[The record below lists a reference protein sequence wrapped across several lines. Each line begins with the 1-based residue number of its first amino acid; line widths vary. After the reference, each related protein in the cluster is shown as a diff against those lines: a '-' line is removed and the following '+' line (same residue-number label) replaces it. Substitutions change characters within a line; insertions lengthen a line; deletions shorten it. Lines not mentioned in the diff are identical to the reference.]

1 LLTKQSQDN
10 AHARESTKRTHTPL
24 YFGNSAELELDYL
37 FSSPETPKS
46 GFQRDNRI
54 PERLV
59 RYPIPN
65 KNDFAQTR
73 YITLYEYESTS
84 GEPTNLLLNG
94 LPFLAPVT
102 ETPRQGTSELWHIIN
117 LTDDNHPIHIHLGL
131 FFILKQTKLLK
142 LEEFK
147 SCMQKKNNTVGI
159 QSSIRRGQM
168 WQHALSYSPPWL
180 LQWIVSA
187 CSLSSPIQY
196 HFSRCQ
202 EKLMSEMRNPEK

>member
-1 LLTKQSQDN
+1 MYPDGEPVNNMTSKFMKFVIEEMKEPAKN
-10 AHARESTKRTHTPL
+10 
-24 YFGNSAELELDYL
+24 
-37 FSSPETPKS
+37 
-46 GFQRDNRI
+46 QRDSRI

-65 KNDFAQTR
+65 KNDFSQTR
-73 YITLYEYESTS
+73 YITLYEYESAS

-131 FFILKQTKLLK
+131 FFVLKQTKLLK

-147 SCMQKKNNTVGI
+147 SYMQKKNNTVGI
-159 QSSIRRGQM
+159 LSSIR
-168 WQHALSYSPPWL
+168 
-180 LQWIVSA
+180 
-187 CSLSSPIQY
+187 
-196 HFSRCQ
+196 
-202 EKLMSEMRNPEK
+202 